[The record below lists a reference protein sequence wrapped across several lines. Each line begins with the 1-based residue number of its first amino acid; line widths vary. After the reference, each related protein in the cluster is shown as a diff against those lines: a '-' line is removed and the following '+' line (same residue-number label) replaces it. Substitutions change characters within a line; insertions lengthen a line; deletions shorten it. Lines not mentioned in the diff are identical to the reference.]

1 MSTDHNTV
9 FFVTMGSFAGHV
21 LPASYFI
28 VVGVWWWLHIL
39 AMIAK
44 AQAKCLKHRDKRR
57 PNSFESNIDFVSTT
71 WHKVPV
77 PYLRTV
83 PFEPGLKVIA
93 GMVGIINDLSWADWR
108 LKDEHDDFSHLNNF
122 AHSTMYS
129 TVLLGGVVEI
139 LRFYSILFLPAAT
152 DHVLGSLAFF
162 LIGEL
167 FYFHIDGRSVLDQK
181 LHILICITAFA
192 ISIIFLL
199 EAWRRKSFLLFMAR
213 TILVVLMG
221 TWFIQIA
228 HVLYGTHPWKDT
240 APNREFVI
248 IVFSW
253 HIIGV
258 LFTFLCS
265 LVVLSVFVR
274 LRRSSCVISLVTNEN
289 ITRDATELDEL
300 MITELEDGSQ
310 VDKGLL

>member
-1 MSTDHNTV
+1 
-9 FFVTMGSFAGHV
+9 
-21 LPASYFI
+21 
-28 VVGVWWWLHIL
+28 
-39 AMIAK
+39 MIAK
-44 AQAKCLKHRDKRR
+44 AQRRFLKHRDKRR
-57 PNSFESNIDFVSTT
+57 PNNFESHLDFVSTT

-77 PYLRTV
+77 PYMKAV
-83 PFEPGLKVIA
+83 PVEPSLKVIGA
-93 GMVGIINDLSWADWR
+93 TVGIIEELVRTDWR
-108 LKDEHDDFSHLNNF
+108 LTDKHDNFSHSNNF
-122 AHSTMYS
+122 AHSTMYAIF
-129 TVLLGGVVEI
+129 LLGAVVEI

-152 DHVLGSLAFF
+152 DHVLASLAFF
-162 LIGEL
+162 VIGEL

-199 EAWRRKSFLLFMAR
+199 EAWQRKSVLLCMAR
-213 TILVVLMG
+213 TILVALLG

-258 LFTFLCS
+258 LLTFLCS
-265 LVVLSVFVR
+265 LVILSVFERV
-274 LRRSSCVISLVTNEN
+274 RRSSCVISLATNEN
-289 ITRDATELDEL
+289 ITRDATELAEL
-300 MITELEDGSQ
+300 MITEQADDLEDGSRI
-310 VDKGLL
+310 DKRLL